1 MGIKD
6 ANNMGA
12 AMAGAAYDTINRH
25 LLATGTSPTDYDVI
39 YTGDLGQ
46 VGSDLMCE
54 LFRRDGTEISHK
66 HKDCGL
72 MLYDRE
78 KQDVRR
84 RLRMRLQCLGTV
96 RTYPAADSRGKAPQS
111 AVCRY
116 RCAYVN
122 N

>member
-25 LLATGTSPTDYDVI
+25 LLATGTSPADYDVI

-46 VGSDLMCE
+46 VGSELMCE

-78 KQDVRR
+78 NRTCTQAAQDAAAVPRYCADISCRR
-84 RLRMRLQCLGTV
+84 
-96 RTYPAADSRGKAPQS
+96 
-111 AVCRY
+111 
-116 RCAYVN
+116 
-122 N
+122 

>member
-25 LLATGTSPTDYDVI
+25 LLATGTSPADYDVI

-46 VGSDLMCE
+46 VGSELMCE

-78 KQDVRR
+78 KQDVHAGGSGCGCSASV
-84 RLRMRLQCLGTV
+84 LCGHILPQI
-96 RTYPAADSRGKAPQS
+96 AEGKLH
-111 AVCRY
+111 
-116 RCAYVN
+116 
-122 N
+122 